1 LGFLTNCAR
10 TYGDVAAF
18 RILNTPVY
26 AVSKPE
32 YIESVLSINSRNF
45 VKGRSMRAAIPL
57 LGQGLFTS
65 EGARWLRLRKLN
77 QPAFRKDR
85 TQAYARATEES
96 LLRMLGRWR
105 NGDTLDI
112 HGAMNDLTVQIVA
125 RALFGTDVESDTAEV
140 GAALHSILEQ
150 IRAQMDY
157 GLLIP
162 PGFPT
167 PGNLRMK
174 RALARLDGIVYRII
188 RERRAAAHRTDDLL
202 STLLHPADADA
213 SLTDTELRDEVMTLL
228 VAGHE
233 TTAVSLSWTWYLLSL
248 HPDAEAGL
256 TSEIASV
263 AGGRPVTFDDLPRL
277 RYAGRVVLESLRL
290 YPPAWTT
297 PRLAI
302 TDCRIG
308 EFPVP
313 RGTSITMSQWV
324 MHRDPRYFERPSVF
338 DPDRWAGGLLG
349 RLPRFTYF
357 PFGGGPRGCIGESF
371 AMVEALL
378 ILVTIAQRF
387 HLKHVGPEPV
397 LPWPTL
403 TLQPRGEV
411 KMRIEQRGRG

>member
-1 LGFLTNCAR
+1 
-10 TYGDVAAF
+10 
-18 RILNTPVY
+18 
-26 AVSKPE
+26 
-32 YIESVLSINSRNF
+32 
-45 VKGRSMRAAIPL
+45 M
-57 LGQGLFTS
+57 
-65 EGARWLRLRKLN
+65 
-77 QPAFRKDR
+77 
-85 TQAYARATEES
+85 
-96 LLRMLGRWR
+96 
-105 NGDTLDI
+105 
-112 HGAMNDLTVQIVA
+112 
-125 RALFGTDVESDTAEV
+125 DVESDTAEV

-150 IRAQMDY
+150 FRAQMDY

-162 PGFPT
+162 AGFPT

-263 AGGRPVTFDDLPRL
+263 AGGRPATFDDLPRL
-277 RYAGRVVLESLRL
+277 HYAGRVVLESLRL

-313 RGTSITMSQWV
+313 RGTSITMPQWV

-378 ILVTIAQRF
+378 ILATIAQRF
-387 HLKHVGPEPV
+387 HLKHVGAEPV

-411 KMRIEQRGRG
+411 KMKLQQRGY

>member
-26 AVSKPE
+26 VVSKPE

-45 VKGRSMRAAIPL
+45 VKGRTMRAAFPL

-65 EGARWLRLRKLN
+65 EGARWLRLRRLN

-85 TQAYARATEES
+85 TQAYARATEEC
-96 LLRMLGRWR
+96 LRRMVGRWR
-105 NGDTLDI
+105 NGDTIDI

-125 RALFGTDVESDTAEV
+125 QALFGMDVESDTAEV

-150 IRAQMDY
+150 FRAQMDY

-162 PGFPT
+162 AGFPT

-277 RYAGRVVLESLRL
+277 HYAGRVVLESLRL

-313 RGTSITMSQWV
+313 RGTSITMPQWV
-324 MHRDPRYFERPSVF
+324 MHRDPRYFEQPSVF

-349 RLPRFTYF
+349 RLPRFAYF

-378 ILVTIAQRF
+378 ILATIAQRF
-387 HLKHVGPEPV
+387 HLKHVGAEPV

-411 KMRIEQRGRG
+411 KMKLQQRGY